1 MWCWWLRQI
10 VLNLLINAINFSA
23 TDPND
28 PKGNVTVHIQA
39 NSVHQL
45 VIFIKDDGVGMDA
58 KTQCHIFELFRL
70 ADNVSTLNYDGT
82 SLGLPIVHNF
92 LANLQG
98 QIDVESRPGEGSLFV
113 ARLLIVSL
121 SGQLDIPVLKGWRV
135 CVLCYIRTKKIC
147 FCPPCKTLVRW
158 LTGWK
163 TLMIKSKNFQ
173 TNHCALLRL
182 YWVWLIARAH

>member
-1 MWCWWLRQI
+1 MRCWKLRQI

-121 SGQLDIPVLKGWRV
+121 SGQLDIPVLKGGR
-135 CVLCYIRTKKIC
+135 VLCFVPY
-147 FCPPCKTLVRW
+147 
-158 LTGWK
+158 
-163 TLMIKSKNFQ
+163 
-173 TNHCALLRL
+173 
-182 YWVWLIARAH
+182 

>member
-1 MWCWWLRQI
+1 M
-10 VLNLLINAINFSA
+10 
-23 TDPND
+23 
-28 PKGNVTVHIQA
+28 
-39 NSVHQL
+39 HQL
-45 VIFIKDDGVGMDA
+45 VISIQGDGVGMDA

-135 CVLCYIRTKKIC
+135 CVLCYIRTKKYV
-147 FCPPCKTLVRW
+147 FVHLARHW
-158 LTGWK
+158 YGD
-163 TLMIKSKNFQ
+163 
-173 TNHCALLRL
+173 RL
-182 YWVWLIARAH
+182 DEKR